1 MALAFSRVI
10 DLGRELYTG
19 MPVLGPSITAFWDK
33 ETFASMSRVSEGQ
46 VSYHT
51 KMMLLAEHSSTH
63 VDAPSHY
70 VEGGVSVD
78 EIPLETLI
86 LPGHLLD
93 LTHKR
98 PGESIGPDDLEAA
111 VAASSKGITP
121 GTIVI
126 VNTGQ
131 YLHWGEDDF
140 QNQRPYVTADGG
152 QWLVD
157 AGTSL
162 FGTDL
167 IGIDNPADQWETT
180 HGAILRGGVP
190 MVQQLNNLGALTG
203 LEFLFV
209 ALPLRMRRGTGC
221 PVRPIAFVE

>member
-1 MALAFSRVI
+1 MSFTFSQII
-10 DLGRELYTG
+10 DLGHELYTG

-33 ETFASMSRVSEGQ
+33 ETFASMARVSEGQ
-46 VSYHT
+46 LSYHT
-51 KMMLLAEHSSTH
+51 KMMMLAEHSSTH

-78 EIPLETLI
+78 EIPLEALI
-86 LPGHLLD
+86 VPGHLLD

-98 PGESIGPDDLEAA
+98 AREPIGPEDLKSA
-111 VAASSKGITP
+111 VAVSGRDITP

-126 VNTGQ
+126 ANTGQ
-131 YLHWGEDDF
+131 YVHWGKDDF
-140 QNQRPYVTADGG
+140 QNQRPYVTREGG

-167 IGIDNPADQWETT
+167 IGIDNPDDQWETT

-190 MVQQLNNLGALTG
+190 MVQQLNNLGALVG

-209 ALPLRMRRGTGC
+209 ALPWRMRRGTGC
-221 PVRPIAFVE
+221 PVRPIAFVQ